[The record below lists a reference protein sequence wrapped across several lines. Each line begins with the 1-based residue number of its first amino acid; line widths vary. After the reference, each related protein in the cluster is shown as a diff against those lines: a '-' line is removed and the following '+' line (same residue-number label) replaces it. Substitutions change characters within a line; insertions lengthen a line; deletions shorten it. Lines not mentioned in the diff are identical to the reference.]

1 MPDPI
6 TLEIVRG
13 AVSSI
18 IRQMEALIE
27 RTAMSPVIK
36 EKMDYFVGVYDL
48 DGRVVD
54 GFLSTSGPRIVD
66 PVLREYPLDQMRP
79 GDLYWYNDPHL
90 SKGAIQHTGDMCF
103 TSPVFY
109 GGEPVAFAVS
119 YGHFWD
125 IGGSVAGSLSPQAS
139 RNLPRRDASPAHPH
153 HARRRDKPRSIP
165 RHSQQQP
172 IPRYARRRHPRPNGR
187 LPTRRRPTSRA
198 NGSLH
203 RPHRPSRLQRNS
215 PPQRRSL
222 PRLRPRNHPR
232 RRAPFLRL
240 RRRRPRRWRTPP
252 SRRQAAPP
260 RRTPNSRPHR
270 QRPPS

>member
-90 SKGAIQHTGDMCF
+90 SKGAIQHTGDRCF

-139 RNLPRRDASPAHPH
+139 EIFHEGMLVPPIRIMREGEMKPRGLPRHP
-153 HARRRDKPRSIP
+153 
-165 RHSQQQP
+165 QQQP

-215 PPQRRSL
+215 P
-222 PRLRPRNHPR
+222 
-232 RRAPFLRL
+232 
-240 RRRRPRRWRTPP
+240 
-252 SRRQAAPP
+252 AAA
-260 RRTPNSRPHR
+260 
-270 QRPPS
+270 